1 MDKSFVGKSLTA
13 RAVRVGALLAAFFS
27 APLAVAQDAKW
38 DDVIAAAKKEGK
50 LTVYNGTNFAII
62 RKIGAEFTK
71 KYGIRVDVLD
81 ARATEIRERIRVEQS
96 TNRTV
101 ASLSY
106 SGWTTLSTQQAEGV
120 WQNLG
125 AIPNLARLEAP
136 VKDNGVL
143 VPTVIGKFALLV
155 NTSLVKP
162 DEEPKTWND
171 LLHPR
176 WKGRILSDDPRAAGA
191 GNVWFEVLLG
201 ALGRDFHEKFAA
213 QGPVFNRLFPE
224 SQRRLARGEFALYL
238 PFNVSEFAG
247 LKGLP
252 VKPVIPQEG
261 LPYVPF
267 AFGMLRDAPDVNAA
281 RLFIDYNLSDEAQAQ
296 YANEGFTPAV
306 PAARA
311 KVPAEL
317 KMFVDAKLLGTTTV
331 GKQNEMFD
339 AAKAI
344 YK

>member
-1 MDKSFVGKSLTA
+1 MIATIRTGLLA
-13 RAVRVGALLAAFFS
+13 CAGALALFAAPF
-27 APLAVAQDAKW
+27 AHAQDLKW
-38 DDVIAAAKKEGK
+38 DEVVAAAKKEGK
-50 LTVYNGTNFAII
+50 LTIYNGTNFAII
-62 RKIGAEFTK
+62 RKIAAEFTK
-71 KYGIRVDVLD
+71 KHGIRVDVLD

-125 AIPNLARLEAP
+125 GIPNLSRLEEP
-136 VKDNGVL
+136 VKGNGVL

-155 NTSLVKP
+155 NTNLVKP
-162 DEEPKTWND
+162 EEEPKVWAD

-176 WKGRILSDDPRAAGA
+176 WKGKILSDDPRAAGA
-191 GNVWFEVLLG
+191 GNVWFEVLLTKF
-201 ALGRDFHEKFAA
+201 GREFHEKFAA

-252 VKPVIPQEG
+252 VKPIIPQEG

-267 AFGMLRDAPDVNAA
+267 AFAILRDAPDANAA
-281 RLFIDYNLSDEAQAQ
+281 RLFIDYNLSDEAQAL

-306 PAARA
+306 PAAPA
-311 KVPAEL
+311 KVPADL
-317 KMFVDAKLLGTTTV
+317 KLFVDAKLLGTTTV

>member
-1 MDKSFVGKSLTA
+1 MAPTFRNA
-13 RAVRVGALLAAFFS
+13 FFCFALAAANFVA
-27 APLAVAQDAKW
+27 APACAQFAKW
-38 DDVIAAAKKEGK
+38 EDVVAAAKKEGK
-50 LTVYNGTNFAII
+50 ITIYNGTNFAII

-81 ARATEIRERIRVEQS
+81 ARATEIRERIRVEQA

-120 WQNLG
+120 WQQLG
-125 AIPNLARLEAP
+125 PIPNLAKLEAP

-143 VPTVIGKFALLV
+143 VPTTVGKFAILI
-155 NTSLVKP
+155 NTNLVKP
-162 DEEPKTWND
+162 DEEPRSWLD
-171 LLHPR
+171 LTHPR

-191 GNVWFEVLLG
+191 GNVWFEVNLNVFG
-201 ALGRDFHEKFAA
+201 AEYHEKMAA
-213 QGPVFNRLFPE
+213 QGMVFNRLFPE

-267 AFGMLRDAPDVNAA
+267 AFAILRDAPDANVA
-281 RLFIDYNLSDEAQAQ
+281 RLFIDFTLDDEAQAMF
-296 YANEGFTPAV
+296 ANEGFTPAV
-306 PAARA
+306 KAAHAR
-311 KVPAEL
+311 VPSEL
-317 KMFVDAKLLGTTTV
+317 KLFVDAKLMGTTTV

-339 AAKAI
+339 LAKKI